1 VLGLVKH
8 LKTLMDYDKEWILD
22 VVDNAIK
29 IKANQQEYSKIL
41 EGKTLGMLFMKT
53 STRTRCS
60 FEAGMTQLGGH
71 AMYLDWRTTNF
82 TLGKVGDEI
91 KCLDRYCDIIM
102 ARVYK
107 HAEITAMADA
117 SKVPLINALCDRFHP
132 CQILADLQTIKEKKG
147 KLEGLTLAFIGDG
160 NNVCNSLI
168 LGCTKVGMKI
178 KVATPQGYGPD
189 SEIVEIGKKSGLL
202 ELYNDPAKA
211 VEGADVVYTDTWVSM
226 GQEEEKEK
234 KMKAFEGF
242 QVSMALLNDNNAA
255 NAIVM
260 HCLPAH
266 RGYEISD
273 DAMDSENSVVYD
285 QAENRMHAQKAAMLK
300 LLNKI

>member
-1 VLGLVKH
+1 
-8 LKTLMDYDKEWILD
+8 
-22 VVDNAIK
+22 
-29 IKANQQEYSKIL
+29 
-41 EGKTLGMLFMKT
+41 
-53 STRTRCS
+53 
-60 FEAGMTQLGGH
+60 
-71 AMYLDWRTTNF
+71 
-82 TLGKVGDEI
+82 
-91 KCLDRYCDIIM
+91 
-102 ARVYK
+102 
-107 HAEITAMADA
+107 
-117 SKVPLINALCDRFHP
+117 
-132 CQILADLQTIKEKKG
+132 
-147 KLEGLTLAFIGDG
+147 
-160 NNVCNSLI
+160 
-168 LGCTKVGMKI
+168 
-178 KVATPQGYGPD
+178 
-189 SEIVEIGKKSGLL
+189 SGLL

-255 NAIVM
+255 DAIVM